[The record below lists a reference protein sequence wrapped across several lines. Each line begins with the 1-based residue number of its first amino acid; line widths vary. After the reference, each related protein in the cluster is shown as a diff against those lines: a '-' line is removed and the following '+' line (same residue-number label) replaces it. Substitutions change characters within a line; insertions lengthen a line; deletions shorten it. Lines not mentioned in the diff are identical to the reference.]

1 MTKRIAYLYII
12 LAASLWGIIGL
23 FVKNLSAHGFTSIQ
37 IVAIRSI
44 TAAIFLLVY
53 VLIKN
58 RKLLQIKITDSKYF
72 IGTGIISIVFFN
84 WCMFSA
90 IQETSIA
97 ISAILLYTA
106 PIFVAIMSRFLFK
119 ELFTPRKTLALFIT
133 ILGCAFVVGFLPN
146 NNDTIS
152 MYGLLLGLGSGFF
165 YALYSIFCKYA
176 LKKYSSL
183 TITVYTFVFA
193 AVAAAPFSGLWSKRA
208 LFLNAE
214 IWIYIIGLSFFST
227 MLAYLLYTEGLK
239 YVETSKASIIATI
252 EPVVATLVSVLVFH
266 EQLLAWQYAGIV
278 LVIAAVIDISLQ
290 KNSP

>member
-12 LAASLWGIIGL
+12 VAASLWGIIGL
-23 FVKNLSAHGFTSIQ
+23 FVKYLSAHGFTSIQ

-44 TAAIFLLVY
+44 TAAIFLLIY

-58 RKLLQIKITDSKYF
+58 RKLLQIKIADSKYF
-72 IGTGIISIVFFN
+72 VGTGIISIVFFN

-106 PIFVAIMSRFLFK
+106 PIFVSIMSRFLFK
-119 ELFTPRKTLALFIT
+119 ELFTPRKMLALFIT
-133 ILGCAFVVGFLPN
+133 MLGCAFVVGILPN

-193 AVAAAPFSGLWSKRA
+193 AVAVTPFSGLWSKQA
-208 LFLNAE
+208 LFLDAE
-214 IWIYIIGLSFFST
+214 IWLYIVGLSFFST
-227 MLAYLLYTEGLK
+227 MLAYILYTQGLK

-266 EQLLAWQYAGIV
+266 EQLLAWQYVGIV